1 MQNGWNLDFDF
12 IMNEQETPANSK
24 ISPAR
29 GKLMLLV
36 HYDTSQY
43 STLSF
48 IQKLYYWENN
58 KLASLFYDTKTD
70 KVLWKIDIIIETIDG
85 NESTGII

>member
-29 GKLMLLV
+29 VKLMLLV
-36 HYDTSQY
+36 HYDTFQC
-43 STLSF
+43 STCHSYRNST
-48 IQKLYYWENN
+48 IE
-58 KLASLFYDTKTD
+58 KT
-70 KVLWKIDIIIETIDG
+70 I
-85 NESTGII
+85 N